1 MTLILHLMSQ
11 KDWEHAKSLGIYKR
25 ESSHGSEHIDCWYPS
40 QLEKIANAKYNGRK
54 DLVLLCIESN
64 RVHAKVR
71 EEGKGDQSHPRIF
84 GPLNLDSVSK
94 VVDFRPDELG
104 RFTLP
109 EAL

>member
-1 MTLILHLMSQ
+1 MTLILHLMNRQ
-11 KDWEHAKSLGIYKR
+11 DWEHAKSLGIYKAH
-25 ESSHGSEHIDCWYPS
+25 SSHGSAHIDCWYPS
-40 QLEKIANAKYNGRK
+40 QLEKAANTIFEGQR

-71 EEGKGDQSHPRIF
+71 EEGKGADSHPRIF

-94 VVDFRPDELG
+94 VVELKPDKLG

-109 EAL
+109 NPL